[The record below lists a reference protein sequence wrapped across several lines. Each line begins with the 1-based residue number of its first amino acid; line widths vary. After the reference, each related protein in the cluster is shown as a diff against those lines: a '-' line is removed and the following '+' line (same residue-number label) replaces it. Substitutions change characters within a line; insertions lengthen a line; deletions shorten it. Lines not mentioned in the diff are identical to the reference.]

1 MDEACINDSF
11 KINSVCGGFFRKLR
25 DFQVI
30 ERFEKSTLGVKLW
43 TQFVVKELKAL

>member
-1 MDEACINDSF
+1 MWGI
-11 KINSVCGGFFRKLR
+11 FRKPR

-30 ERFEKSTLGVKLW
+30 ERFEKSTLEVKLW